1 MTRIYKKKSKITRIP
16 YIADMKDENNNVFM
30 LPKTTNNFTLTPDYG
45 ISSSQLNEKF
55 NLKDSG
61 FDAKTLGELGTL
73 FPG

>member
-1 MTRIYKKKSKITRIP
+1 
-16 YIADMKDENNNVFM
+16 MKDENNNVFM

-45 ISSSQLNEKF
+45 ISSSHRNEKF

>member
-1 MTRIYKKKSKITRIP
+1 
-16 YIADMKDENNNVFM
+16 MKDENNNVFM